1 MKTPLLHAIERT
13 KNLDSSDKMNFKGGK
28 QYTQVA
34 TRVEMIREAYGENCQ
49 ILTSIVECNDKFVL
63 MKAEVCILKDSNWEI
78 IATGH
83 AEEYRQDRGVNSNS
97 ALENCETSAI
107 GRALAACGIHG
118 GEFASSFEVDNA
130 TNGKPETLKV
140 LEQNYQHDYQ
150 ATCMKHL
157 ESIVAI
163 KSGIAYGEYSSA
175 AEAWF
180 ELNAEEKEALWKAP
194 SKGGCFTTKEREFM
208 QSTEF
213 REANPL
219 KKDKDEE
226 ESEGEAA

>member
-1 MKTPLLHAIERT
+1 MKTPLLYAIERT
-13 KNLDSSDKMNFKGGK
+13 KNLDSSDKMDFRGK

-34 TRVEMIREAYGENCQ
+34 TRVEMLRDAYGENCQ
-49 ILTSIVECNDKFVL
+49 ILTSIVECNERFVL
-63 MKAEVCILKDSNWEI
+63 MKAEICILKDSNWEV

-130 TNGKPETLKV
+130 SNGKPETLKV
-140 LEQNYQHDYQ
+140 LEQNGQSEYQNL
-150 ATCMKHL
+150 CFKHL
-157 ESIVAI
+157 DSIVAI
-163 KSGIAYGEYSSA
+163 KSGIANGEYSSA

-180 ELNAEEKEALWKAP
+180 ELKTEEKEALWKAP

-208 QSTEF
+208 QSTDF
-213 REANPL
+213 RNAHYV
-219 KKDKDEE
+219 KKDEE

>member
-1 MKTPLLHAIERT
+1 MKTPLLYAIERT
-13 KNLDSSDKMNFKGGK
+13 KNLDSSDKMDFRGK

-34 TRVEMIREAYGENCQ
+34 TRVEMLRDAYGENCQ
-49 ILTSIVECNDKFVL
+49 ILTSIVECNERFVL
-63 MKAEVCILKDSNWEI
+63 MKAEICILKDGKWEV
-78 IATGH
+78 IANGH

-130 TNGKPETLKV
+130 SNGKPETLKV
-140 LEQNYQHDYQ
+140 IEQNNQAEYQ
-150 ATCMKHL
+150 ALCDEHS

-163 KSGIAYGEYSSA
+163 KAGIANQDLSAA

-180 ELNAEEKEALWKAP
+180 ELDDTAKAGLWKAP
-194 SKGGCFTTKEREFM
+194 SKGGCFTTIERDVIK
-208 QSTEF
+208 SKDF
-213 REANPL
+213 REAHHGA
-219 KKDKDEE
+219 
-226 ESEGEAA
+226 GEAA